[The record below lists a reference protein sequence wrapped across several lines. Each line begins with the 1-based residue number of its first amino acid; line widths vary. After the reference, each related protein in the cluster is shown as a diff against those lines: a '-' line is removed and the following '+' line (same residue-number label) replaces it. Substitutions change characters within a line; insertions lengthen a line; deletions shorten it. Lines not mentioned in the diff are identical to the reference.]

1 MQWLKDLKLMNKMM
15 FNAVIGIIAVI
26 VISLYSYS
34 HMSSTTND
42 MENIN
47 NNEYIPSRWVS
58 DAVQFNQRLTAIL
71 LEMMLIEDLETK
83 ETLYQTINE
92 GIDSVLANFAVYE
105 GMDISDEE
113 RKLIE
118 DFYTAVNELE
128 ASQQTVMELALENK
142 NAEAYAL
149 YVKDVQQPREDLIQA
164 LISIN
169 ELKTDRVTEIIN
181 SNVENGKETAKTLIM
196 IVCIIAILLVLGVLL
211 ISKAI
216 INPINNLVA
225 ILERAKS
232 GDITVRSEYKSKSE
246 LGKLTNSYNETI
258 ESIVTILK
266 ETKQTSSE
274 VDAVSNELSQSV
286 DETTESIEHVVNAI
300 QEIATSSEQT
310 KSSIEKNAVVLSK
323 VKTDI
328 HGIEDLLGEV
338 QQLAEMNFTHSQTG
352 SLVVNENVAQM
363 QSIKNSVQVSNE
375 RVTNLVN
382 KTSQINEVLNTISNI
397 SAQTNLLAL
406 NAAIEAARAGE
417 HGKGFA
423 VVADEVR
430 KLAEQSLESTKS
442 IDHIIQEIKHE
453 VEETVQVM
461 KAVNDETHEGLTRS
475 ETTAEKF
482 NEIMNVTLEM
492 SPKMKDVTDA
502 LKEIVNEFNVV
513 DTGAN
518 EIIEMA
524 KQNVEAS
531 EIVMASAQQQA
542 ATMEELNSST
552 NSLAS
557 KANDLSQSIQYF
569 KI

>member
-26 VISLYSYS
+26 VISLYCYS
-34 HMSSTTND
+34 HMSATTND

-71 LEMMLIEDLETK
+71 LEMMLIEDIETK
-83 ETLYQTINE
+83 EALYQTINE

-113 RKLIE
+113 RKLIN

-142 NAEAYAL
+142 NDEAYAL
-149 YVKDVQQPREDLIQA
+149 YVKDVQQPRQDLIQA
-164 LISIN
+164 LITIN
-169 ELKTDRVTEIIN
+169 DLKINRVTEIIN
-181 SNVENGKETAKTLIM
+181 ANIENGKETVTTLII
-196 IVCIIAILLVLGVLL
+196 IVCIITLLLVLGVLF
-211 ISKAI
+211 ISRAI
-216 INPINNLVA
+216 INPINNLVT
-225 ILERAKS
+225 ILERAKT

-258 ESIVTILK
+258 DSIVTILK

-274 VDAVSNELSQSV
+274 VDAISNELSQSV
-286 DETTESIEHVVNAI
+286 DETTKSIEHVVNAI

-328 HGIEDLLGEV
+328 HGIEDLLGKVE
-338 QQLAEMNFTHSQTG
+338 QLAEMNYTHSQTG

-442 IDHIIQEIKHE
+442 IEHIIQEITLE

-461 KAVNDETHEGLTRS
+461 KTVNDETHEGLTRS
-475 ETTAEKF
+475 EITAEKF
-482 NEIMNVTLEM
+482 NEIMNVTLEVA
-492 SPKMKDVTDA
+492 PKMKDVTDA
-502 LKEIVNEFNVV
+502 LKEIVKEFNVV
-513 DTGAN
+513 DTGSN
-518 EIIEMA
+518 EILEMA

-531 EIVMASAQQQA
+531 EIVMASAEQQA

>member
-15 FNAVIGIIAVI
+15 FNALIGIIAVI
-26 VISLYSYS
+26 VISMYSYS

-83 ETLYQTINE
+83 EALYQTINE
-92 GIDSVLANFAVYE
+92 GIDSVLDNFAKYE
-105 GMDISDEE
+105 AMDISDEE
-113 RKLIE
+113 RKLIN

-142 NAEAYAL
+142 NDEAYAL

-164 LISIN
+164 LITIN
-169 ELKTDRVTEIIN
+169 DLKINRVTEIIN
-181 SNVENGKETAKTLIM
+181 ANVENGKETVTTLII
-196 IVCIIAILLVLGVLL
+196 IVCIISLLLVLGVLL
-211 ISKAI
+211 VSRAI
-216 INPINNLVA
+216 LHPINNLVA
-225 ILERAKS
+225 ILALAKT
-232 GDITVRSEYKSKSE
+232 GDITARSKYKSKSE
-246 LGKLTNSYNETI
+246 LGNLTNSYNETI

-286 DETTESIEHVVNAI
+286 DETTKSIEHVVNAI

-328 HGIEDLLGEV
+328 HDIEGLLGEV
-338 QQLAEMNFTHSQTG
+338 VQLTEMNYTHSQTG

-417 HGKGFA
+417 AGRGFA
-423 VVADEVR
+423 VVATEIND
-430 KLAEQSLESTKS
+430 LAKS
-442 IDHIIQEIKHE
+442 SR
-453 VEETVQVM
+453 ETVESSNQGQEKIE
-461 KAVNDETHEGLTRS
+461 KAMRAINAEANNLLEVVAKVCDRTQNLAASTEEIAASSASITEISNIVKEKLHE
-475 ETTAEKF
+475 
-482 NEIMNVTLEM
+482 
-492 SPKMKDVTDA
+492 
-502 LKEIVNEFNVV
+502 
-513 DTGAN
+513 
-518 EIIEMA
+518 
-524 KQNVEAS
+524 
-531 EIVMASAQQQA
+531 
-542 ATMEELNSST
+542 
-552 NSLAS
+552 LAG
-557 KANDLSQSIQYF
+557 
-569 KI
+569 